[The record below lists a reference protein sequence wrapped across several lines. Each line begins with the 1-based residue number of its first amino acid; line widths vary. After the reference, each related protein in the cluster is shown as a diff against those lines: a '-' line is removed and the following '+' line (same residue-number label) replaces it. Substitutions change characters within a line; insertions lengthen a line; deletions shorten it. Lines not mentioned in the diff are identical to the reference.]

1 MAHQEKSNHFIL
13 RKVFSTALWGSDNV
27 GLHRNNERSRNFRFQ
42 KDFLRLKRQLTSKHR
57 ILVSYKSSTFFDKW
71 YLYLWTL
78 SISLSH
84 SAKLRRFK
92 FLFLYLQIGR
102 AKSVTEKLETD
113 RGLISWQR
121 FESQVKNAFE
131 VKLVL
136 LLLRSYECLNG
147 IFLGRIWQEFAIID
161 GNECQV

>member
-1 MAHQEKSNHFIL
+1 MANYGTSREIQLFLLKKSPFFH
-13 RKVFSTALWGSDNV
+13 SSQGSDYV

-42 KDFLRLKRQLTSKHR
+42 KDFLRLKRQLTIKHR
-57 ILVSYKSSTFFDKW
+57 ILIRYKSSTFFDKW

-78 SISLSH
+78 NIPLSH
-84 SAKLRRFK
+84 SAKLRWFK
-92 FLFLYLQIGR
+92 FLFLYLQIGK

-113 RGLISWQR
+113 SGLISWQR

-136 LLLRSYECLNG
+136 LLRSYECLNG
-147 IFLGRIWQEFAIID
+147 IFSVEYDKNSL
-161 GNECQV
+161 